1 MPITLELTAK
11 PAEAD
16 LALISKGLTDY
27 NAADVGPS
35 GRVALA
41 IIIRDAA
48 GEIAGGLSG
57 YTAWDWLY
65 VQWLWLSEPL
75 RGQGLAG
82 RLLSMSEAEA
92 VKRGCHGAY
101 IDTFN
106 PAALRVY
113 QRQGYA
119 VFGELA
125 DFPKGRTRSFLQKSL
140 SS

>member
-1 MPITLELTAK
+1 MAITLELTAE
-11 PAEAD
+11 PVEAD
-16 LALISKGLTDY
+16 LALIGKGLAEY

-41 IIIRDAA
+41 IVIRDEA
-48 GEIAGGLSG
+48 GAIAGGLSA
-57 YTAWDWLY
+57 YTAWGWLY

-82 RLLSMSEAEA
+82 NLLTMAEAEA
-92 VKRGCHGAY
+92 VKRDCHGSY

-119 VFGELA
+119 VFGELP

-140 SS
+140 TP